1 MKKVIIVFTIL
12 VILLVISFILIDQY
26 TSNYI
31 EEVTYS
37 VKSEYL
43 YLSNGDVQF
52 NVKVYSNDE
61 NSLLKY
67 AKKSE
72 AVIHDRS
79 EENIVTVDVIDS
91 YLSSSTTYEEA
102 LYEYTLTIKLAITNL
117 KIKDCYLSLKY
128 PNKVYVFNIGN
139 LEISENYYDENIL
152 KITNLYGL
160 SSSSDL
166 GLKAIVLTINNNSL
180 LNYKITNIY
189 TGNNINFIVN
199 NTNKITI
206 NNSSF
211 IDDYSYGLDSTDITL
226 KANENSTFILP
237 INNTLDCYLY
247 NCYLLIEINGKTYY
261 LSNFTY
267 INSNDLFALERYI
280 IKGIIYDI

>member
-1 MKKVIIVFTIL
+1 MKKVITMFTIL
-12 VILLVISFILIDQY
+12 VILLIISFILIDQY

-91 YLSSSTTYEEA
+91 YLSSSTTYQEA

-180 LNYKITNIY
+180 INYKITNIY

-226 KANENSTFILP
+226 KANENTTFILP

-261 LSNFTY
+261 LSNFIY